1 MREVGRKRE
10 YEREQDNQR
19 CRSRSPTMQIPN
31 WQNPK
36 IEYTGWLTIVLLIR
50 SLTEPE
56 AFEASHYT

>member
-36 IEYTGWLTIVLLIR
+36 IEYTGWLTIVPLIG
-50 SLTEPE
+50 
-56 AFEASHYT
+56 H